1 MRKLIWREDLKTT
14 LERKISLYANTE
26 WINCIKSSKRLRK
39 EGIIIHVA
47 VIRPTKSNDPAVLVL
62 SFITSVLLQGGG
74 ACQ

>member
-14 LERKISLYANTE
+14 LERKISSYANTE